1 MSIYC
6 GFTEHKELRLVN
18 GKHPC
23 EGRVEVLYNGT
34 WGTVCSDSLDRRNA
48 QVICKQLNCGPL
60 QSVKY
65 QQEFDQGS
73 GPIWLH
79 DMECTSHEDFLWQC
93 SSAPWGQNNCNHE
106 EDAGVVCSDV
116 KVGER
121 MESPQPCAGP
131 ARNTT
136 DYHTVMLMSSGQGLR
151 LVGGSSNCS
160 GRVEILYN
168 GTWGTVCDD
177 SWDLRDANV
186 VCRYLQCGPALR
198 AVREAGSGQGSGPVW
213 LDEVQCLGGESSLW
227 DCVSSS
233 APHSDCTHK
242 EDAAVTCSVLYDF
255 VQCGVSVYSAV

>member
-1 MSIYC
+1 
-6 GFTEHKELRLVN
+6 
-18 GKHPC
+18 
-23 EGRVEVLYNGT
+23 
-34 WGTVCSDSLDRRNA
+34 SL
-48 QVICKQLNCGPL
+48 P
-60 QSVKY
+60 
-65 QQEFDQGS
+65 
-73 GPIWLH
+73 P
-79 DMECTSHEDFLWQC
+79 
-93 SSAPWGQNNCNHE
+93 
-106 EDAGVVCSDV
+106 
-116 KVGER
+116 
-121 MESPQPCAGP
+121 
-131 ARNTT
+131 
-136 DYHTVMLMSSGQGLR
+136 HTVMLMSSGQGLR

-242 EDAAVTCSVLYDF
+242 EDAAVTLVCGC
-255 VQCGVSVYSAV
+255 VQCCVTAYSAV